1 MAEEGSKSSG
11 GALLL
16 VRRRSYDAADDGL
29 ERVGDLEDAAVR
41 ARARRGGSAGGTG
54 LESRLTGA
62 SGVLTVT
69 LGSSPRG
76 DLNRDSIVA
85 AWRAAAMDAGAKA
98 FLESVSNGESILDQ
112 LLFIVPALKH
122 SPHTACEPF
131 IDVCAAADPV
141 SCESSHD
148 HLQEYYKTLDQPERL
163 KVAEMYH
170 PSAAVTFNGERRA
183 PRHRSRGSRRC
194 CRQPHHHAEP
204 QVLP

>member
-1 MAEEGSKSSG
+1 MG
-11 GALLL
+11 
-16 VRRRSYDAADDGL
+16 ADDGL

-98 FLESVSNGESILDQ
+98 FLESVSN
-112 LLFIVPALKH
+112 
-122 SPHTACEPF
+122 ACEPF
-131 IDVCAAADPV
+131 ID
-141 SCESSHD
+141 
-148 HLQEYYKTLDQPERL
+148 EYYKTLDQPERL